1 MLPRTERSAP
11 SISFNPLHDGR
22 IVVHPI
28 SDPARSI
35 DVTESVIRCI
45 ASAIGEA
52 VGGNAVLNRL
62 EAERAV
68 HDLTRPAHH
77 VLVEAPR

>member
-1 MLPRTERSAP
+1 MLPRTERNAP
-11 SISFNPLHDGR
+11 SISFRPHHDGR

-45 ASAIGEA
+45 ASAIGDA

-68 HDLTRPAHH
+68 HDLTRSAQH
-77 VLVEAPR
+77 VLAEASR